1 MKKII
6 LSFLAALSIASCQ
19 SSKETNLNI
28 TGNVDGL
35 KKGGL
40 YLEKYSVADSSFKS
54 LDSIRING
62 DAHFH
67 FETYIDEPQIMFL
80 RLDDNSGDENQEII
94 KFFAEAGDY
103 DIQTK
108 MKNFSNKVKIE
119 TTSKNQLKYE
129 EYNDMIDKFNNKNL
143 DLIAAG
149 LKVDDTNDKNQVLI
163 DSLSFQYN
171 SLLKRKYLYTVNF
184 AVNNKDLEVSPY
196 VTVAEVYD
204 ANVKYLDTIYKTLN
218 RKVRKS
224 LYGKELK
231 ELIELRKE

>member
-6 LSFLAALSIASCQ
+6 FSFLAAVLIVSCQ

-28 TGNVDGL
+28 SGYVDGL
-35 KKGGL
+35 KKGRL
-40 YLEKYSVADSSFKS
+40 YLEKYSDADSSFKS

-67 FETYIDEPQIMFL
+67 FEAYIDEPQIMFL
-80 RLDDNSGDENQEII
+80 KLDDNSGDENQEII

-119 TTSKNQLKYE
+119 TTSKNHLKYE

-143 DLIAAG
+143 GLIAAS
-149 LKVDDTNDKNQVLI
+149 LKIDDANDENQVLV

-196 VTVAEVYD
+196 VTIAEVYD

>member
-1 MKKII
+1 
-6 LSFLAALSIASCQ
+6 
-19 SSKETNLNI
+19 
-28 TGNVDGL
+28 
-35 KKGGL
+35 
-40 YLEKYSVADSSFKS
+40 
-54 LDSIRING
+54 
-62 DAHFH
+62 
-67 FETYIDEPQIMFL
+67 MFL
-80 RLDDNSGDENQEII
+80 KLDDNSGDENQEII

-119 TTSKNQLKYE
+119 TTSKNHLKYE

-143 DLIAAG
+143 DLIAAS
-149 LKVDDTNDKNQVLI
+149 LKIDDANDENQVLV

-196 VTVAEVYD
+196 VTIAEVYD